1 MNKSRPVFTALFA
14 ALTATLLVAATG
26 SAPSSAQNSSTAYF
40 GQTVTL
46 AELSGEIGR
55 YQWPSGYP
63 VRVSRPFNPP
73 SSPWGSGHRGVDLDI
88 PTGSEVYSTR
98 EGTVFFVGTIAGT
111 PALSIK
117 HSALIRTT
125 YTPVK
130 SDLTVGS
137 PVSAGQKI
145 GILQA
150 GHPGLHFGAKIDDR
164 HYINPLLLILGPVR
178 LLPTS

>member
-1 MNKSRPVFTALFA
+1 MNKSRPAFAALFA
-14 ALTATLLVAATG
+14 ALAATLLVATTA
-26 SAPSSAQNSSTAYF
+26 SPPSSVKSNSRAYF

-46 AELSGEIGR
+46 SELSGEIGR
-55 YQWPSGYP
+55 HQWPSGHP
-63 VRVSRPFNPP
+63 VRVLRPFNPP
-73 SSPWGSGHRGVDLDI
+73 ASPWGSGHRGVDLDI

-98 EGTVFFVGTIAGT
+98 EGTVFFVGTIAGS
-111 PALSIK
+111 PSISIK
-117 HSALIRTT
+117 HSTLIRTT

-130 SDLTVGS
+130 SDLAVGS

-164 HYINPLLLILGPVR
+164 HYINPVLLILGPVR